1 MTRFEAMNKILNF
14 GRSEERRLVL
24 DGKFFEA
31 YQIQF
36 ARDSLIYFL
45 NENPVKKV
53 RERIEEMVAYTVDG
67 NGYWNYSNRFV
78 HDEFTRLLLC
88 DLRDCF
94 A

>member
-14 GRSEERRLVL
+14 GRNDERRLVL
-24 DGKFFEA
+24 DGRLHDA
-31 YQIQF
+31 YQIEC
-36 ARDSLIYFL
+36 ARNSLIYFL

-67 NGYWNYSNRFV
+67 NGYWHYSNRFV